1 MRFAKI
7 RRSNVS
13 GCSFALTP
21 HTESW
26 AMASA
31 DRSYVSGMPP
41 MNGLLAG
48 RRMTRVRDRSE
59 EPRAGLIQ

>member
-1 MRFAKI
+1 
-7 RRSNVS
+7 
-13 GCSFALTP
+13 
-21 HTESW
+21 
-26 AMASA
+26 
-31 DRSYVSGMPP
+31 